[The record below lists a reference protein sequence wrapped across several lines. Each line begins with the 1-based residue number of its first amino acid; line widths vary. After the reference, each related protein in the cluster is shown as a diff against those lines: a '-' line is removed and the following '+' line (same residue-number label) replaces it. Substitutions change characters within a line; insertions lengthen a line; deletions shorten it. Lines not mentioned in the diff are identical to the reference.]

1 MLASVAVDTCW
12 AVCCTFVSSACLIKQ
27 LPEFRCQILLCSG
40 AIYIEAYQ
48 MQLHLLVNAAF
59 GPCMSGDLILLSIV
73 QKVHV

>member
-12 AVCCTFVSSACLIKQ
+12 TGAALLSAVHVSSSSCLNSGVK
-27 LPEFRCQILLCSG
+27 ILLCSG

-48 MQLHLLVNAAF
+48 MQLHLLLNAAF